1 MKVLTTRGEMRDL
14 RDKTRADKL
23 SMGLVP
29 TMGAL
34 HSGHLELVSRALE
47 DNDLVVVSIFVN
59 PTQFDNPED
68 LEKYPR
74 TLERDL
80 ELLRERSPKIVVFA
94 PEVSEMYT
102 EAIVSEPWDFEG
114 LDKVMEGAY
123 RDGHFEGVATIVSRL
138 LLTVG
143 PDRAYFGEKDYQQL
157 QIIRQLVS
165 NRNIP
170 VEIVPCPIVREEDG
184 LAMSSRNQRL
194 TKRLRKEANFIY
206 KCLIEAKS
214 QFGMK
219 NAIDIAEN
227 IRGQFAKHPDFKL
240 EYVEIADAA
249 TLMPIKSGDDAAKY
263 RIFIAAFLGGIR
275 LIDNMPL
282 N

>member
-1 MKVLTTRGEMRDL
+1 MKVLTTRREMRDL
-14 RDKTRADKL
+14 RDKSRVDEL

-34 HSGHLELVSRALE
+34 HSGHLELVSRAIE

-74 TLERDL
+74 TLEKDL
-80 ELLRERSPKIVVFA
+80 ELLRERSPEIVVFA

-102 EAIVSEPWDFEG
+102 EDVVSEPWDFAG

-123 RDGHFEGVATIVSRL
+123 REGHFEGVATIVSRL
-138 LLTVG
+138 LLAVG

-157 QIIRQLVS
+157 QIIRQLVR

-194 TKRLRKEANFIY
+194 TKRLRNEANFIY
-206 KCLIEAKS
+206 KCLVEAKS

-219 NAIDIAEN
+219 NAIEIAEN
-227 IRGQFAKHPDFKL
+227 IRGQFAKHPYFKL
-240 EYVEIADAA
+240 EYVEIANAA
-249 TLMPIKSGDDAAKY
+249 TLMPIESGDDTAKY